1 MKLLHLVPL
10 GVLIAACSAQ
20 DLPTSSPS
28 AQFSAFPDRLFKTFE
43 RSCDGPGETFLK
55 IDANSFECREF
66 LPPDTTAFLILS
78 YDGSPEDLPQSI
90 MRMTSTKTSGG
101 YRVDAQLFFQVPQ
114 KSGAPV
120 EVPVESKTLDKALG
134 ALYQAMG
141 GSPT

>member
-1 MKLLHLVPL
+1 MKLLHLAPIGAL
-10 GVLIAACSAQ
+10 MAACTAQ
-20 DLPTSSPS
+20 ELPTASRS
-28 AQFSAFPDRLFKTFE
+28 AQFSAYPDRLFETFQT
-43 RSCDGPGETFLK
+43 SCAGPGETFLK

-101 YRVDAQLFFQVPQ
+101 YRVDARLFFQVPQ
-114 KSGAPV
+114 KSGATV
-120 EVPVESKTLDKALG
+120 EVPVESKTLDKALS